1 MRIIRRWAL
10 VASGLIL
17 ALSAAAVALA
27 PGAHAGGLQLGLVST
42 SGFLRD
48 SNNGGSGSPVVQAL
62 NDIDGPAENVSV
74 NPTGT
79 GNNVKIAFTAHAG
92 LCVGLNPN
100 DLMNFQLVSCATGL
114 GTVFREYTRNG
125 GLVFD
130 NQNADNRLGG
140 EWDLTGFFTGGQLK
154 IDVPNGGGFQ
164 RWQNCSGGCA

>member
-1 MRIIRRWAL
+1 MRTIRRWAL
-10 VASGLIL
+10 AASGLIL
-17 ALSAAAVALA
+17 ALPAAAIALA

-79 GNNVKIAFTAHAG
+79 GNNVKIAFAAHSG
-92 LCVGLNPN
+92 LCVGLNPSN
-100 DLMNFQLVSCATGL
+100 LTDFQLVSCATGL

-130 NQNADNRLGG
+130 NQNADNRLGH
-140 EWDLTGFFTGGQLK
+140 EWDLTAWGVGVQLSAD
-154 IDVPNGGGFQ
+154 IPGEGFQ